1 MVVQDLEMWLDDEN
15 LYHRYPKSITKL
27 LFLILELKS
36 ISDKFKMLYTA
47 ILGFLPNL
55 LIIQN
60 ASFNYMLYILYM
72 SRLPIWIQ
80 CHVLL
85 KQSPLSFQ

>member
-36 ISDKFKMLYTA
+36 ISDKFKNYTQLY
-47 ILGFLPNL
+47 LGSTQ
-55 LIIQN
+55 I
-60 ASFNYMLYILYM
+60 Y
-72 SRLPIWIQ
+72 
-80 CHVLL
+80 
-85 KQSPLSFQ
+85 